1 MRKRNE
7 KILQKLVSRFDVRWQ
22 KQAEKAVKRLYEQM
36 KNGVPVA
43 KAVDNLQKEYSELFK
58 LDGLQDMM
66 TEAACYGYGIM
77 PTVLARG
84 QKQAWGKELAR
95 AWDSSGMT
103 LSEKIHGAGA
113 KMRDEIIRT
122 LQTQT
127 RNNQGWMKA
136 ARALYDGYSKG
147 KNAFTGGK
155 DIIRQQEIPKYIQK
169 VFLATG
175 DAKTA
180 AAQRQAIDKINR
192 LASGGAPNQALQAAY
207 DELLESVKDGNE
219 RAIQK
224 AIQTAINERSRYVA
238 ERIARTEMAR
248 AYADGFVAKMN
259 QDDDIVAVKF
269 KLSGRHPT
277 FDICDMYAKADMYN
291 LGAGVYPKDKLPPLP
306 VHPHCLCRYSEIYTG
321 EVDTTKEKPRIREA
335 GDKWLNGLTEYQR
348 QKVLGGDG
356 LKAWKAGKDWRKYM
370 HGYAGFEEAK
380 SRLTQ
385 LYKSVVLSE
394 NTIKASHATKTDGT
408 IEFQMREIEN
418 AMWNLYVSE
427 SIKMKPKTLHQTEGY
442 ITRAMKL
449 LRAEAELGQPQI
461 IIASNH
467 DIGGVAGSYNA
478 KENKLYLNYDAITA
492 KLDKGTGT
500 HLDIQAVVLH
510 ELIHWKDAR
519 EYVEKFG
526 EISDQGEYMRYIIA
540 KHKKSV
546 DKLMKSGYNIGEI
559 SKYSEMMFREK
570 RFDEVMTEYRTKNL
584 LKGG

>member
-7 KILQKLVSRFDVRWQ
+7 KILQKLVSRFDARWQ

-36 KNGVPVA
+36 KNGVPAA
-43 KAVDNLQKEYSELFK
+43 KAVDNLRKEYSELFK

-84 QKQAWGKELAR
+84 QKRAWGKELAR

-113 KMRDEIIRT
+113 KMRGEIIRT

-169 VFLATG
+169 VFLATN

-219 RAIQK
+219 KAIQK

-321 EVDTTKEKPRIREA
+321 EVDTTKAKPRIREA
-335 GDKWLNGLTEYQR
+335 GDKWLEGLTEYQK
-348 QKVLGGDG
+348 QKVLGVDG

-380 SRLTQ
+380 SRLTGVTKAEQ
-385 LYKSVVLSE
+385 NTSRETKRKEVVEQKEYVVRESEREKVFLQHDLKNGIIKKEKSL
-394 NTIKASHATKTDGT
+394 IKGVPFSIGEVTAKKGGKAWDFYDANGDEYLQVSDNDHGQKKESTFG
-408 IEFQMREIEN
+408 EHGEHCHWYYREAGKEH
-418 AMWNLYVSE
+418 
-427 SIKMKPKTLHQTEGY
+427 SIHGGAEEIPLFIRK
-442 ITRAMKL
+442 AMKGL
-449 LRAEAELGQPQI
+449 L
-461 IIASNH
+461 
-467 DIGGVAGSYNA
+467 
-478 KENKLYLNYDAITA
+478 
-492 KLDKGTGT
+492 
-500 HLDIQAVVLH
+500 
-510 ELIHWKDAR
+510 
-519 EYVEKFG
+519 
-526 EISDQGEYMRYIIA
+526 
-540 KHKKSV
+540 
-546 DKLMKSGYNIGEI
+546 
-559 SKYSEMMFREK
+559 
-570 RFDEVMTEYRTKNL
+570 
-584 LKGG
+584 